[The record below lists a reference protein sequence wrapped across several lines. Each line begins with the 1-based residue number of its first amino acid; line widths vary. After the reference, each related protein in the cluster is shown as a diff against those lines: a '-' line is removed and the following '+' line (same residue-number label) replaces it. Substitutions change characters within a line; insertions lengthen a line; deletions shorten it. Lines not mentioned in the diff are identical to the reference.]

1 MGRPANPTLT
11 APSYTPRTF
20 ATDAN
25 YPAGAD
31 PWSGNPTKVEPASPA
46 EGFVPETGASA
57 EEMNKLLNDAYTTQA
72 DAKSAHVTTVSE
84 VGTSLQNLIDYLA
97 QGPTLNFDAPAAGGL
112 AGSRTIE
119 FIPATL
125 QWIAFGPTTSG
136 TVTAIRTRD
145 RRTWPTANEIGA
157 GAQIA
162 GYNGRAAVDTSGN
175 IVMPGS
181 GVTDGD
187 KVTEAT
193 SAAVWTKHAGV
204 FAVAMVAPD
213 VRFDV
218 TSGLWCVCAKKNAVN
233 AVQVYTSPDRTTWT
247 LRTPPVFTFDAV
259 SGPWVTLGSNGAGT
273 LIMKGIYNA
282 STGVIA
288 ANNVAQFSRST
299 DGGVTWSAPVSYAA
313 AFANTTPP
321 GSAYY
326 DERPIWTG
334 AYWISVESN
343 DTDLKSYIF
352 TSTDDGVSW
361 TNVKTLTSVSIK
373 CIAALGELLVALCKT
388 SAATGRVIF
397 SIDRGVTWYYTDEN
411 LSVSGAYIY
420 QGAGRFATIAG
431 ANACFGSGSGMGV
444 KVVT

>member
-1 MGRPANPTLT
+1 MGRPANPSLT

-25 YPAGAD
+25 YPAGSD

-57 EEMNKLLNDAYTTQA
+57 EEVNKLLYDGFTTQA
-72 DAKSAHVTTVSE
+72 NAKTAHATTVTE
-84 VGTSLQNLIDYLA
+84 VQTNLQALVDYLA
-97 QGPTLNFDAPAAGGL
+97 QGPVLDFAAPAAGGL

-136 TVTAIRTRD
+136 TVTAIRTLD

-162 GYNGRAAVDTSGN
+162 GYNGRAAVDPSGN

-204 FAVAMVAPD
+204 FAVAMVGPD
-213 VRFDV
+213 VRYDV
-218 TSGLWCVCAKKNAVN
+218 TNALWCVCAKKNGVN
-233 AVQVYTSPDRTTWT
+233 AVQVYTSPDRVTWT
-247 LRTPPVFTFDAV
+247 LRTPPVFTFDAAV
-259 SGPWVTLGSNGAGT
+259 GPWVTLGSNGAGT

-282 STGVIA
+282 STNPNA

-313 AFANTTPP
+313 AFATPVTV
-321 GSAYY
+321 GQGYY

-334 AYWISVESN
+334 TYWISVESN
-343 DTDLKSYIF
+343 PTDLKSYIF

-361 TNVKTLTSVSIK
+361 TNVATLTTVAIT

-388 SAATGRVIF
+388 SAAVGRVIF
-397 SIDRGVTWYYTDEN
+397 SIDRGVTWHYTDEN
-411 LSVSGAYIY
+411 LSVANSYLY
-420 QGAGRFATIAG
+420 QGAGRFATISG
-431 ANACFGSGSGMGV
+431 ANMCFGSGSGMGV
-444 KVVT
+444 KSVT